1 MSDAVDQIVAD
12 WGRVRPELDVWPTHV
27 IGRIKRMGRRLEHE
41 MKEFFARHGL
51 EYWEFD
57 VLSTLRRSGGP
68 DGLTA
73 GDLIKATMV
82 TSGAITNRIDRMA
95 AKDLVRRV
103 PDAKDRRTIRVQLT
117 DHGRAVID
125 ELMPQHVDNET
136 RLLAGM
142 SRADLD
148 QLGALLRRLS
158 ESLDDTTLG

>member
-1 MSDAVDQIVAD
+1 MNDAVDQIVAD
-12 WGRVRPELDVWPTHV
+12 WGQVRPDLDVWPTHV
-27 IGRIKRMGRRLEHE
+27 IGRIKRMGRRLERE
-41 MKEFFARHGL
+41 MKEFFARHDL

-95 AKDLVRRV
+95 AKDLVRRT

-117 DHGRAVID
+117 EHGRKVID
-125 ELMPQHVDNET
+125 ELMPLHVDNET

-142 SRADLD
+142 GRADLD
-148 QLGALLRRLS
+148 QLGDLLRRLA
-158 ESLDDTTLG
+158 ESLDDTSLQ

>member
-1 MSDAVDQIVAD
+1 MSDAVDRIVAD
-12 WGRVRPELDVWPTHV
+12 WGRVRPDLDVWPTHV
-27 IGRIKRMGRRLEHE
+27 IGRLKRMGRRLERE
-41 MKEFFARHGL
+41 MKEFFARYGL

-103 PDAKDRRTIRVQLT
+103 PDARDRRTIRVQLT
-117 DHGRAVID
+117 DHGRDVID
-125 ELMPQHVDNET
+125 EVMPLHVDNEI
-136 RLLAGM
+136 RLLSGM
-142 SRADLD
+142 NRTELD
-148 QLGALLRRLS
+148 QLADLLRRLS
-158 ESLDDTTLG
+158 ESLDDTSLG

>member
-1 MSDAVDQIVAD
+1 MSDAVDRIVAD
-12 WGRVRPELDVWPTHV
+12 WGRARPDLDVWPTHV
-27 IGRIKRMGRRLEHE
+27 IGRLKRMGRRLERE
-41 MKEFFARHGL
+41 MKEFFARYGL

-103 PDAKDRRTIRVQLT
+103 PDARDRRTIRVQLT
-117 DHGRAVID
+117 DHGLDVID
-125 ELMPQHVDNET
+125 EVMPLHVDNEI
-136 RLLAGM
+136 RLLSGM
-142 SRADLD
+142 SRTELD
-148 QLGALLRRLS
+148 QLADLLRRLS
-158 ESLDDTTLG
+158 ESLDDTSLG